1 MLPTRTE
8 AEREL
13 KLAEELFPG
22 LWGDHSR
29 NVARAAEAIARACGL
44 DADKSYLFG
53 LLHDIGRRT
62 GYSNMRHTIDGYRY
76 LLTLGWDEAAVICLT
91 HSYPTL
97 DVYQDIGRVDV
108 SDDDLRW
115 MDDFIRTRTFD
126 DYDRLIILCD
136 GLAFADRICV
146 LEQRFV
152 DTSIRYGVYPFTV
165 PRWQAT
171 LAIKADFEA
180 RMGRSI
186 YDVLPGVREA
196 LR

>member
-13 KLAEELFPG
+13 RLAEEIFPG
-22 LWGDHSR
+22 PWGDHSR
-29 NVARAAEAIARACGL
+29 NVARAAEALASACGL
-44 DADKSYLFG
+44 DANKAYLLG

-62 GYSNMRHTIDGYRY
+62 GLSNMRHTIDGYRY
-76 LLTLGWDEAAVICLT
+76 LLALGWEEAAVICLT
-91 HSYPTL
+91 HSYPTR
-97 DVYQDIGRVDV
+97 DVHQDIGRIDLC
-108 SDDDLRW
+108 DDDLRW
-115 MDDFIRTRTFD
+115 MDGFIRAHTFD

-136 GLAFADRICV
+136 GLAFADRLCV

-152 DTSIRYGVYPFTV
+152 DTSIRYGVFPFTV
-165 PRWQAT
+165 ARWQAT
-171 LAIKADFEA
+171 MEIKADFEA

-186 YDVLPGVREA
+186 YQVLPGVLEA